1 LGTNPGWGEQMVIRR
16 PGDPHITF
24 IETGTN
30 EQAILYFDTP
40 AHKEGLFFNYK
51 GKTYRF
57 QMQEY
62 T

>member
-1 LGTNPGWGEQMVIRR
+1 MVIRR